1 MKGTIKITDEKL
13 TTKPFEG
20 QEGKPQVWIKTNVV
34 EQSYIVY
41 NGSMYKLHVTPSKK

>member
-20 QEGKPQVWIKTNVV
+20 QDGATQVWVKTNVLDK
-34 EQSYIVY
+34 SYIFY
-41 NGSMYKLHVTPSKK
+41 DGSMYKLHVTPSKK